1 MSTPTK
7 NHPQR
12 EMSSAELK
20 QEILRS
26 YELKMKAGGFKVTRE
41 DRIND
46 PIINRL
52 KRYTKNP
59 I

>member
-1 MSTPTK
+1 MSVHTK
-7 NHPQR
+7 DHPQK
-12 EMSSAELK
+12 EITSSELK

-26 YELKMKAGGFKVTRE
+26 YELKKKAGGFKVIRE

-52 KRYTKNP
+52 MRYTKNP